1 MGEKFNA
8 PDPGAGQ
15 SVTADEAG
23 QRQFMKHLN
32 LRSDS
37 GEGVGPPADDPGAGQ
52 SKTSDPYWKMDHE
65 QVADVQGEASRMAI
79 NEKGLPRHKSTK

>member
-15 SVTADEAG
+15 STTTDEAG
-23 QRQFMKHLN
+23 QRYMKLDN
-32 LRSDS
+32 IR
-37 GEGVGPPADDPGAGQ
+37 GERVGAPTDDPGAGQ
-52 SKTSDPYWKMDHE
+52 AKTTDPYWKMDHE
-65 QVADVQGEASRMAI
+65 KVADFQGEASGMAI

>member
-1 MGEKFNA
+1 MVGGMV
-8 PDPGAGQ
+8 PGGSILSSA
-15 SVTADEAG
+15 
-23 QRQFMKHLN
+23 K
-32 LRSDS
+32 SDS
-37 GEGVGPPADDPGAGQ
+37 GAGVGPPADDPGAGQ